1 MAVCFSGFYLFTY
14 LFIFGLV
21 GEFYF
26 MGFGDKKG
34 NILMTSLNNFRNCC
48 KMRTIQIFWLNV
60 YFLWG
65 FWEALEQ
72 HGQSSVSIFF
82 YLCGWFSKKICPLI
96 YYLFMGKMSKKI
108 NFVHWFTSDHDKYF
122 TWFFMLCSLAIEC
135 NEFLGWWICS
145 HGPLPM
151 IGCLREQ

>member
-1 MAVCFSGFYLFTY
+1 MLKKKPHRMRETCVMRLVLFTY

-34 NILMTSLNNFRNCC
+34 NIWMTSLNNFRNCY

-72 HGQSSVSIFF
+72 HGQSSVIF
-82 YLCGWFSKKICPLI
+82 YLCGWFWKKNCPLI
-96 YYLFMGKMSKKI
+96 YFLFMGKMSKKI
-108 NFVHWFTSDHDKYF
+108 NFVHWFTSDHTNTLHGF
-122 TWFFMLCSLAIEC
+122 SCSAHL
-135 NEFLGWWICS
+135 
-145 HGPLPM
+145 
-151 IGCLREQ
+151 Q